1 LGARRTVSI
10 ISRSEFA
17 PLSEALGVDI
27 SISPRLITAGAILRF
42 VRRGEVIAVDVLE
55 SGAEMIEL
63 RVPDGCRVAGRPLS
77 EVGFPEGAIV
87 GAVLRNGEVIIPTGR
102 DTLRTGDDA
111 VVFTVESAVEKVE
124 RLFAP

>member
-1 LGARRTVSI
+1 
-10 ISRSEFA
+10 
-17 PLSEALGVDI
+17 
-27 SISPRLITAGAILRF
+27 
-42 VRRGEVIAVDVLE
+42 
-55 SGAEMIEL
+55 MIEL

-102 DTLRTGDDA
+102 ETLRSGDDA
-111 VVFTVESAVEKVE
+111 VIFTVESAVEKVE